1 MTFSREWEE
10 AFRANTH
17 VSVWPW
23 SDLVSY
29 VHRHAKPADG
39 YCRVLELGCGV
50 GANIPFFRALGVDYC
65 AIEGSRSAVDKLCEA
80 YPDLRAKILVG
91 DFTQSIPFAGPFDLV
106 VDRAALTHNTTTAI
120 QHALHLIFGVLRSG
134 GKFVGIDWF
143 STQHRSA
150 SGGVSVDQNT
160 RADIS
165 EWPFD
170 GVGNVH
176 FSDELHIS
184 DLLAK
189 AGFQV
194 ERLEHKQVD
203 GMLPLTGR
211 QAMWSFVA
219 AKS

>member
-1 MTFSREWEE
+1 MTFSEEWEA

-39 YCRVLELGCGV
+39 YRRVLELGCGV

-65 AIEGSRSAVDKLCEA
+65 AIEGSRAAVDKLCEA

-91 DFTQSIPFAGPFDLV
+91 DFTQSIPFADPFDLV
-106 VDRAALTHNTTTAI
+106 VDRAAVTHNTTAAI
-120 QHALHLIFGVLRSG
+120 QHALQLIFGILRPS

-143 STQHRSA
+143 SIRHRSA
-150 SGGVSVDQNT
+150 DGGVSIDQNT

-165 EWPFD
+165 EWPFH

-176 FSDELHIS
+176 FSDERHIS
-184 DLLAK
+184 GLLAGV
-189 AGFQV
+189 GFRI

-203 GMLPLTGR
+203 GISPPTGR

-219 AKS
+219 VKP